1 MPTLLLVED
10 NLHMQRIFQ
19 DKLRREGFQVTTADD
34 GVAGL
39 ERAAEIHP
47 DMILLDIMLPK
58 LDGFQVL
65 AKLRDDPA
73 LRNIPVFIL
82 SNRGAPN
89 DVQRA
94 TSLGARKFFSK
105 GTSKL
110 QDIALHLRTACGLKK
125 ILLFTS
131 NTQTAAPIATAVE
144 HPQVLCS
151 VVTVLLETIGAI
163 ERGTPDVIIL
173 DGRAPNA
180 FTLLQQLKAS
190 PHARNVPL
198 IAIRDHDQTQHRL
211 DEFID
216 SDRIEID
223 LRPLVLKKLGLAEPA
238 PATPPNAQ
246 PAIASA

>member
-10 NLHMQRIFQ
+10 NLHIQRIFH
-19 DKLRREGFQVTTADD
+19 DKLQREGFQVATADD

-39 ERAAEIHP
+39 ERTAEIHP

-65 AKLRDDPA
+65 TKLRDDPA
-73 LRNIPVFIL
+73 LRSIPVFIL
-82 SNRGAPN
+82 SNRGTPN

-94 TSLGARKFFSK
+94 TSLGARKFFAK

-110 QDIALHLRTACGLKK
+110 QDIAFHLRTACGLKK

-131 NTQTAAPIATAVE
+131 NAQAAAPIATAVK

-151 VVTVLLETIGAI
+151 IVTVLLETLGAV

-180 FTLLQQLKAS
+180 FTILQQLKTS
-190 PHARNVPL
+190 PHAKNVPL
-198 IAIRDHDQTQHRL
+198 IAIRDHSQTQHLL

-216 SDRIEID
+216 SDQIETD
-223 LRPLVLKKLGLAEPA
+223 LRPLVLKRLGLAEPV
-238 PATPPNAQ
+238 PATPSNAE

>member
-10 NLHMQRIFQ
+10 NLHIQRIFH
-19 DKLRREGFQVTTADD
+19 DKFQREGFQVTTADD

-39 ERAAEIHP
+39 ECAAEIHP
-47 DMILLDIMLPK
+47 DIILLDIMLPK

-65 AKLRDDPA
+65 DKLRDDQS
-73 LRNIPVFIL
+73 LRSIPVFIL
-82 SNRGAPN
+82 SNRATPS
-89 DVQRA
+89 DVRRA
-94 TSLGARKFFSK
+94 TSLGARQFFTK

-110 QDIALHLRTACGLKK
+110 QDITLQLRTTCGLKK

-131 NTQTAAPIATAVE
+131 NAQTAASIATAVE

-151 VVTVLLETIGAI
+151 AGTVLLETVGAA

-180 FTLLQQLKAS
+180 FTLLQQLNTS

-198 IAIRDHDQTQHRL
+198 IAIRDHNQTQHRL

-216 SDRIEID
+216 SDRIETD

-238 PATPPNAQ
+238 HATQSNAE